1 MASRQGIED
10 ALAKCSLGT
19 HNDSYRS
26 SGNGGKER
34 DCSTMATMT
43 DAELTCQ
50 DNDSMIHHHDMKP
63 LGNECTAQEMDL
75 MDFEMESL
83 KKPET
88 LNAETLRKPTKSSQS
103 KDDQDHTESLGKP
116 LEKPDAETPRMP
128 ETSSKPNDDHDHTIG
143 KYGNLSPPQEILAM
157 MTEEDLNAWKVA
169 EKKKR
174 KACVKRIDR
183 EKKREKMSLDNQN
196 ILSSSSDSSISV
208 DG

>member
-1 MASRQGIED
+1 MASSQWQGIQD

-19 HNDSYRS
+19 RNNDSYRS
-26 SGNGGKER
+26 SGNGDKER
-34 DCSTMATMT
+34 CSAMATMT

-50 DNDSMIHHHDMKP
+50 DNNSMIHHHHDMKP

-83 KKPET
+83 EKLIET
-88 LNAETLRKPTKSSQS
+88 KTLRKQKKSSQS
-103 KDDQDHTESLGKP
+103 QDDNLYTPTVKLDV
-116 LEKPDAETPRMP
+116 ETPRMQ
-128 ETSSKPNDDHDHTIG
+128 ETSSKPKDYHDHNIG
-143 KYGNLSPPQEILAM
+143 KYGNMSPPQEILAM

-183 EKKREKMSLDNQN
+183 EKKREKMSCDDQN
-196 ILSSSSDSSISV
+196 ILSSSSDSSISF

>member
-1 MASRQGIED
+1 
-10 ALAKCSLGT
+10 
-19 HNDSYRS
+19 
-26 SGNGGKER
+26 
-34 DCSTMATMT
+34 MATMT

-50 DNDSMIHHHDMKP
+50 DNNSMIHHHHDMKP

-83 KKPET
+83 AKPIET
-88 LNAETLRKPTKSSQS
+88 KTLTLRKQNKSSQS
-103 KDDQDHTESLGKP
+103 QDDHLPTEKL
-116 LEKPDAETPRMP
+116 DAERPRMQ
-128 ETSSKPNDDHDHTIG
+128 ETSSKPKDDHDHSG

-157 MTEEDLNAWKVA
+157 MTEEDINAWKVA

-196 ILSSSSDSSISV
+196 ILSSSSDSSISF